1 MIRKFSKNNIKGN
14 NKGEWKIQSEFFWL
28 LIILVAAI
36 LVMWIGSWECINNSG
51 CEEDEL
57 CAVNHVCYKIPTIEK
72 NVNKTENKYNLAAVI
87 LGLSIIIAA
96 FILRKENFRK
106 SFIRA
111 FFKRKFAKK

>member
-51 CEEDEL
+51 CKEDEI
-57 CAVNHVCYKIPTIEK
+57 CAVNHVCYKIPIIEK
-72 NVNKTENKYNLAAVI
+72 NIYKTENKYTLAAVI
-87 LGLSIIIAA
+87 LGLSIIITA
-96 FILRKENFRK
+96 FILRKK
-106 SFIRA
+106 LL
-111 FFKRKFAKK
+111 